1 METDKDSE
9 RKAEYWRQQRE
20 NELREWLRQQENFRA
35 NEVRQNVR
43 NDNWSLYS
51 GHTKPQDYNLY
62 SY

>member
-9 RKAEYWRQQRE
+9 RQAEYWRQQRE
-20 NELREWLRQQENFRA
+20 NELREWRRQQENSRA
-35 NEVRQNVR
+35 NEVRRNAR

-51 GHTKPQDYNLY
+51 GNTEPHGHNLY